1 MQNARNRIGR
11 RRAAG
16 DPPVRP
22 PGPKSNARTQSLDEV
37 PPSGNPPQIES
48 IPFEAKVPSGRGT
61 PFGGMAVANQK
72 ANQPRNC
79 REHRNMGRELRP
91 LDLARL
97 LQTDTHSAHEDKLMG
112 RDVAGTAFDA
122 SIAPPRR
129 LEELLKLDHALLVE
143 IIDSISIPL
152 CIRSAHDLSV
162 IVTNAAALAS
172 GIFVPCPESP
182 SPPTGPLHGEARH
195 AAQQSIATRT
205 HAIIEY
211 AWPATGGSP
220 QNFEIHAHPLF
231 DPYGAP
237 LLIVEYMIDVSDR
250 YRAKSS
256 HKESEA
262 NLRLVLES
270 SPNAVTVFNSDG
282 VIIDCNR
289 KAPVLLG
296 FPAKEALIGNNIWS
310 FFAPDQR
317 EQMQLDVA
325 RTLFEDIMGDVEC
338 TLVARNGNAF
348 VAEISSVAI
357 RDGSGAAVSFI
368 MIMKDVTERKR
379 FQAMLEKRAYDLHE
393 RIKEMDCLIKISRL
407 IDNPDRSQEHML
419 QEAIEIVPSGWQY
432 PEITCVRIVL
442 EHQEFRTRNYRETL
456 WKQASGLYVYGRL
469 IGGIEVCYLEERPP
483 AAEGPF
489 LQEERELLNAI
500 AEELGKLIA
509 LKRTYHDLRRSEEKY
524 RGLFEAN
531 NDAIF
536 IVESNTLK
544 IVDCNAQAEM
554 LTGRTRDELLSMQIH
569 EIYPEHL
576 AEAVR
581 EGLSLYAADARC
593 TAEAEI
599 VAKSGRMIPVSTC
612 AAVVDLN
619 GRKCFQL
626 IFKDISERMETEHI
640 LRAAKEQAEL
650 ANKAKSEFIANVSHE
665 IRTPMNAIIGFTDM
679 LLDDDLAGE
688 QRDYAKIIKTSADTL
703 LSLMDDILDFSK
715 IEAGRLEFESVPFEP
730 ERIAHEVC
738 QLICPAI
745 AGKGIEL
752 LCDVD
757 DRVPAVVTGDPF
769 RLRQVLVNLLGNA
782 SKFTETGEIE
792 LTIRVDE
799 FESERI
805 KLHAAVR
812 DTGIG
817 IARDKLPI
825 IFAPF
830 RQADG
835 STTRKHGGTGLGLT
849 ICKQIATLLGGDI
862 RVESAVGKGSIF
874 HFTAWFDCPAGTRGG
889 RSELKPLP
897 PRRLL
902 VVDDNERALESA
914 ARRLTSLGMRVI
926 AASTGAGALDA
937 LRKARDAGDPFD
949 LCLIDAPIGT
959 EHGCSLLKEVRRL
972 FDTAPPAMIGM
983 FPPMD
988 REAHTYR
995 EESFDLHLSKPVR
1008 REDLY
1013 ALLRGRAQEVDAGGG
1028 SRTARETH
1036 TAEAPEPKP
1045 GRHSIRILLAE
1056 DNPVNQKLARL
1067 MLAKAGYDVEVA
1079 GTGQEALEKFIA
1091 APERFSLILM
1101 DIQMPVMDGIEAT
1114 KAIRAKGFS
1123 AVPIIAMT
1131 ARAMSGDR
1139 ELCLEAGMT
1148 DYITKPIRKEA
1159 VLEVIERH
1167 APHKEAV

>member
-1 MQNARNRIGR
+1 
-11 RRAAG
+11 
-16 DPPVRP
+16 
-22 PGPKSNARTQSLDEV
+22 
-37 PPSGNPPQIES
+37 
-48 IPFEAKVPSGRGT
+48 
-61 PFGGMAVANQK
+61 
-72 ANQPRNC
+72 
-79 REHRNMGRELRP
+79 MGRELKP

-97 LQTDTHSAHEDKLMG
+97 LQADAHGAHENELMR
-112 RDVAGTAFDA
+112 RDVAGAAFDA
-122 SIAPPRR
+122 SSSPPRR
-129 LEELLKLDHALLVE
+129 IEELLKLDHALLVA

-152 CIRSAHDLSV
+152 CIRSARDLSV
-162 IVTNAAALAS
+162 IVANAAALAS
-172 GIFVPCPESP
+172 GIFVPCPESR
-182 SPPTGPLHGEARH
+182 SPHTGTLQGEARH

-211 AWPATGGSP
+211 AWPAAGGSP

-231 DPYGAP
+231 DPYGDP

-289 KAPVLLG
+289 KAPALLG
-296 FPAKEALIGNNIWS
+296 LPAKEALIGNSVWS

-338 TLVARNGNAF
+338 TLMARNGNAF

-357 RDGSGAAVSFI
+357 RDGSGAAASFI

-379 FQAMLEKRAYDLHE
+379 FQAMLEKRACDLRE

-407 IDNPDRSQEHML
+407 LDNPDRSQEHML
-419 QEAIEIVPSGWQY
+419 QEAIEMIPLGWQY
-432 PEITCVRIVL
+432 PEIACARIVL
-442 EHQEFRTRNYRETL
+442 EHQEFRTHNYRETI

-469 IGGIEVCYLEERPP
+469 IGGIEVCYLEERPT

-489 LQEERELLNAI
+489 LQEERDLLNAI
-500 AEELGKLIA
+500 SEELGKLIA

-536 IVESNTLK
+536 IVESSTLQ
-544 IVDCNAQAEM
+544 IVACNAQAEM
-554 LTGRTRDELLSMQIH
+554 LTGRARAELLSMQVH

-599 VAKSGRMIPVSTC
+599 VAKSGRLIPVSTC

-650 ANKAKSEFIANVSHE
+650 ANEAKSEFIANVSHE

-688 QRDYAKIIKTSADTL
+688 QRDYASIIKTSADTL
-703 LSLMDDILDFSK
+703 LSLIDDILDFSK

-730 ERIAHEVC
+730 EHIAHEVC

-874 HFTAWFDCPAGTRGG
+874 HVTAWFDCPAETPDVRPA
-889 RSELKPLP
+889 LKPLP

-914 ARRLTSLGMRVI
+914 ARRLASLGVRVV

-937 LRKARDAGDPFD
+937 LQKARDAGDPFD

-972 FDTAPPAMIGM
+972 FGTAHPAVIGM
-983 FPPMD
+983 SPPID
-988 REAHTYR
+988 REAHACC
-995 EESFDLHLSKPVR
+995 EESFDMHLSKPVR
-1008 REDLY
+1008 RKDLY
-1013 ALLRGRAQEVDAGGG
+1013 ALLRGRAHEVDAGGG
-1028 SRTARETH
+1028 SETARETH
-1036 TAEAPEPKP
+1036 TAGAPEPKP
-1045 GRHSIRILLAE
+1045 GHHSTRILLAE

-1079 GTGQEALEKFIA
+1079 GTGQEALEKFTA

-1123 AVPIIAMT
+1123 AVPIVAMT

-1148 DYITKPIRKEA
+1148 DYITKPIRKQA
-1159 VLEVIERH
+1159 VLEIIERH
-1167 APHKEAV
+1167 ASHKEAV